1 MEITLQNAIQSR
13 LMSKLKEMNLNQS
26 LNKNYW
32 ENRYQTNNTQ
42 WDIGQVAPPI
52 QEFIDSIAD
61 KNATILIP
69 GCGNCYEAIYLLEQG
84 FTAITLIDIAPTL
97 VNGLQEKFKNDPEI
111 QVILGDFFEHQG
123 RYDYILEQT
132 FFCAL
137 PPQNRPLYVSK
148 MRELLT
154 PKGVL
159 FGLLFD
165 RDFELGPPFGGSKTE
180 YQGLFESDFNIISLE
195 KAKNSIQP
203 RANAE
208 VFIDFCR
215 KN

>member
-1 MEITLQNAIQSR
+1 MSESKEI
-13 LMSKLKEMNLNQS
+13 NLNQT

-32 ENRYQTNNTQ
+32 DNRYQTNNTQ

-52 QEFIDSIAD
+52 QEFIDTIAD
-61 KNATILIP
+61 KNARILIP
-69 GCGNCYEAIYLLEQG
+69 GCGNCYEAIYLLQQG

-97 VNGLQEKFKNDPEI
+97 VNSLQVKFKDNPQI
-111 QVILGDFFEHQG
+111 QVILGDFFEHQDS
-123 RYDYILEQT
+123 YDYILEQT

-148 MRELLT
+148 MKELLA

-165 RDFELGPPFGGSKTE
+165 RDFESGPPFGGNKLE
-180 YQGLFESDFNIISLE
+180 YHGLFESDFNIISLE

-208 VFIDFCR
+208 VFIHFLR

>member
-1 MEITLQNAIQSR
+1 MSESKEI
-13 LMSKLKEMNLNQS
+13 NLNQT

-52 QEFIDSIAD
+52 QEFIDTIAD
-61 KNATILIP
+61 KNARILIP
-69 GCGNCYEAIYLLEQG
+69 GCGNCYEAIYLLQQG

-97 VNGLQEKFKNDPEI
+97 VDSLQEKFKNDPEI
-111 QVILGDFFEHQG
+111 QIVLGDFFEHQD

-137 PPQNRPLYVSK
+137 HPHSRPLYVSK
-148 MRELLT
+148 MKELLA

-165 RDFELGPPFGGSKTE
+165 RDFESGPPFGGSINE
-180 YQGLFESDFNIISLE
+180 YKNLFEKDFKIIKLE
-195 KAKNSIQP
+195 KARNSIQP

-208 VFIDFCR
+208 AFIHFQ
-215 KN
+215 KIG

>member
-1 MEITLQNAIQSR
+1 MSESKEI
-13 LMSKLKEMNLNQS
+13 NLNQT

-52 QEFIDSIAD
+52 QEFIDTIAD
-61 KNATILIP
+61 KNARILIP

-137 PPQNRPLYVSK
+137 SPQNRPLYVSK
-148 MRELLT
+148 MKELLT

-165 RDFELGPPFGGSKTE
+165 RDFELGPPFGGSKVE

-208 VFIDFCR
+208 VFIDFRR

>member
-1 MEITLQNAIQSR
+1 
-13 LMSKLKEMNLNQS
+13 MSESKENNLNQT

-32 ENRYQTNNTQ
+32 DNRYQTNNTQ

-52 QEFIDSIAD
+52 QEFIDSITD
-61 KNATILIP
+61 KNAKILIP
-69 GCGNCYEAIYLLEQG
+69 GCGNCYEAIYLLQQG
-84 FTAITLIDIAPTL
+84 FSAITLIDIAPTL
-97 VNGLQEKFKNDPEI
+97 VDSLQEKFKNDPEI

-123 RYDYILEQT
+123 SYDYILEQT

-137 PPQNRPLYVSK
+137 APQNRTLYVSK
-148 MRELLT
+148 MKELLA

-165 RDFELGPPFGGSKTE
+165 REFESGPPFGGSINE
-180 YQGLFESDFNIISLE
+180 YKNLFESDFKIIKLE
-195 KAKNSIQP
+195 KSRNSIQP

-208 VFIDFCR
+208 AFIHFQ
-215 KN
+215 KIG

>member
-1 MEITLQNAIQSR
+1 MEITLQNEIQSR

-26 LNKNYW
+26 LNKDYW

-61 KNATILIP
+61 KNAKILIP
-69 GCGNCYEAIYLLEQG
+69 GCGNCYEAIYLLQQG

-97 VNGLQEKFKNDPEI
+97 VNSLQEKFKDKPQI
-111 QVILGDFFEHQG
+111 QVILGDFFEHQDS
-123 RYDYILEQT
+123 YDYILEQT

-148 MRELLT
+148 MKELLA
-154 PKGVL
+154 PNGVL

-165 RDFELGPPFGGSKTE
+165 RDFESGPPFGGSINE
-180 YQGLFESDFNIISLE
+180 YINLFEKDFKIIKLE
-195 KAKNSIQP
+195 KERNSIQP
-203 RANAE
+203 RVNAE
-208 VFIDFCR
+208 VFIDFRR

>member
-1 MEITLQNAIQSR
+1 MSETKEI
-13 LMSKLKEMNLNQS
+13 NLNET

-32 ENRYQTNNTQ
+32 DNRYQTNNTQ

-52 QEFIDSIAD
+52 QDFIDSITD
-61 KNATILIP
+61 KNAKILIP
-69 GCGNCYEAIYLLEQG
+69 GCGNCYEAICLLQQG

-97 VNGLQEKFKNDPEI
+97 VDSLQEKFKNDPEI

-123 RYDYILEQT
+123 SYDYILEQT

-137 PPQNRPLYVSK
+137 SPQNRPLYVSK
-148 MRELLT
+148 MKELLT
-154 PKGVL
+154 PNGVL
-159 FGLLFD
+159 FGLLFN
-165 RDFELGPPFGGSKTE
+165 REFESGPPFGGSKME
-180 YQGLFESDFNIISLE
+180 YQCLFESDFNIISLE

-208 VFIDFCR
+208 VFIHFLR

>member
-1 MEITLQNAIQSR
+1 MSESKEI
-13 LMSKLKEMNLNQS
+13 NLNQT

-32 ENRYQTNNTQ
+32 DNRYQTNNTQ

-52 QEFIDSIAD
+52 QQFIDTISD
-61 KNATILIP
+61 KNAKILIP
-69 GCGNCYEAIYLLEQG
+69 GCGNCYEAIYLLQQG

-97 VNGLQEKFKNDPEI
+97 INSLQAKFKDKPQI
-111 QVILGDFFEHQG
+111 QVILVDFFEHQD

-148 MRELLT
+148 MKELLA

-165 RDFELGPPFGGSKTE
+165 RDFESGPPFGGSKLE
-180 YQGLFESDFNIISLE
+180 YQSLFEKDFKIIKLE
-195 KAKNSIQP
+195 KATNSIQP

-208 VFIDFCR
+208 VFIHLQIR
-215 KN
+215 K

>member
-1 MEITLQNAIQSR
+1 MSDTKEI
-13 LMSKLKEMNLNQS
+13 NLNQK

-32 ENRYQTNNTQ
+32 DNRYQTNNTQ

-52 QEFIDSIAD
+52 QEFIDTIAD
-61 KNATILIP
+61 KNAKILIP
-69 GCGNCYEAIYLLEQG
+69 GCGNCYEAIYLLQQG

-97 VNGLQEKFKNDPEI
+97 VNNLQEKFKNQLQI
-111 QVILGDFFEHQG
+111 RVLLGDFFEHQDH
-123 RYDYILEQT
+123 YDYILEQT

-148 MRELLT
+148 MKELLA
-154 PKGVL
+154 PNGEL

-165 RDFELGPPFGGSKTE
+165 RDFDSGPPFGGSINE
-180 YQGLFESDFNIISLE
+180 YKNLFEKDFNIIRLE
-195 KAKNSIQP
+195 KATNSIQP

-208 VFIDFCR
+208 VFIHLQIR
-215 KN
+215 K